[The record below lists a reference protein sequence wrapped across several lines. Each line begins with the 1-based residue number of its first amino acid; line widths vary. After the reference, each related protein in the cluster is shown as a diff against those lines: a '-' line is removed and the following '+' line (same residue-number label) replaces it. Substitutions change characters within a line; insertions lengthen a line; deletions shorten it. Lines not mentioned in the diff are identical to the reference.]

1 MKYRYY
7 GDRLL
12 VRLDR
17 GEEVTASL
25 LSLAEK
31 ENIAL
36 ASVQGIGAADQACL
50 GVYDLKERVF
60 RPNDFSGVYEITS
73 LLGSIDRL
81 NGKPRLHL
89 HMNIADSEGR
99 AYGGHLNSARI
110 SITCEIMLILLPGT
124 AERFLDEETGIY
136 IWDLD

>member
-17 GEEVTASL
+17 GEEVMASL

-31 ENIAL
+31 ENIRL

-60 RPNDFSGVYEITS
+60 RSNDFSGVYEITS

-110 SITCEIMLILLPGT
+110 SITCEIMLTLLPGT
-124 AERFLDEETGIY
+124 AERTLDEETGIY
-136 IWDLD
+136 IWDFD